1 MYLCNHG
8 LFNNCSEIN
17 ICTCCVCLQEMMRRL
32 TAIIQVQQPLH
43 PNQTSDIITEYK
55 AKLAQYVFLYNTVY
69 STMF

>member
-1 MYLCNHG
+1 
-8 LFNNCSEIN
+8 
-17 ICTCCVCLQEMMRRL
+17 MRRL

-55 AKLAQYVFLYNTVY
+55 AKLAQYVFQYNTVY